1 MKRLLSLLA
10 LPLFGSQV
18 VVTISQQR
26 SPFTLPR
33 GTNLYSAK
41 ACSIDPRV
49 ISEGQI
55 RQAAEEIG
63 VSFQD
68 PALNATSLASAA
80 KVPNRLLSATKWV
93 ATGIAVSAAAITA
106 FKAQDPGVG
115 NARTYGIISA
125 GGGAL
130 AAGIPIAQ
138 SQISGLQASVSTLT
152 NGVATALLQE
162 GALLAIPANGCSK
175 SVMFFGSGE
184 LSKPGVA
191 VIP

>member
-1 MKRLLSLLA
+1 MLALLA

-41 ACSIDPRV
+41 ACSVDPRV

-55 RQAAEEIG
+55 RQAAEEVG

-68 PALNATSLASAA
+68 PALSSTTLATAA
-80 KVPNRLLSATKWV
+80 KVPNRLLSATKWLAAGV
-93 ATGIAVSAAAITA
+93 GVSAAAVTA
-106 FKAQDPGVG
+106 FKTQAPNVG

-130 AAGIPIAQ
+130 AAGIPIAE
-138 SQISGLQASVSTLT
+138 SQLSGLQASVSTLT
-152 NGVATALLQE
+152 NGVAAALLQE

-184 LSKPGVA
+184 LNKPGVA